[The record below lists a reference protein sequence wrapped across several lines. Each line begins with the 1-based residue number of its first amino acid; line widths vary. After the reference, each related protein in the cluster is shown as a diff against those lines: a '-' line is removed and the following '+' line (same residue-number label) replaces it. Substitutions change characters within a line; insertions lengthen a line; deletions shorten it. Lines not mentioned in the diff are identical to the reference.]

1 MCGNRIRD
9 VRVVV
14 AIAGRSLNDD
24 GFRDSGP
31 LLLRN
36 ELLDVNRTLLRPVG
50 LMSAKRRTRI
60 SPGIGRDDV
69 RMGIDDRKVHEAQ
82 SEF

>member
-1 MCGNRIRD
+1 MCGHRIRD

-14 AIAGRSLNDD
+14 AIARRGLNDD

-31 LLLRN
+31 LLLRD
-36 ELLDVNRTLLRPVG
+36 ELLDVNGTLLRPVG

-60 SPGIGRDDV
+60 SLGIGRDDV
-69 RMGIDDRKVHEAQ
+69 RVCVDD
-82 SEF
+82 

>member
-1 MCGNRIRD
+1 M
-9 VRVVV
+9 
-14 AIAGRSLNDD
+14 AITRRRLNDD
-24 GFRDSGP
+24 GLRDSGP

-36 ELLDVNRTLLRPVG
+36 ELLDVNGTLLRPVG

-60 SPGIGRDDV
+60 LPGIGRDDV

-82 SEF
+82 FEF